1 MNKHKVTAVCLFS
14 LGVCVSF
21 NLLKHA
27 YYSIAC
33 SHTNTDPIWTSRD
46 RSEPSLDSICFTL
59 ELKRKSKIFSSL
71 KRLAFWL
78 ESIVR
83 KI

>member
-46 RSEPSLDSICFTL
+46 RSEPSLDSIFL
-59 ELKRKSKIFSSL
+59 LWNWKGKARSSQ
-71 KRLAFWL
+71 A
-78 ESIVR
+78 
-83 KI
+83 